1 MANQNLAIDLNKG
14 TATVQGKFDTASDF
28 LSFFEKRLKE
38 YIKPEGGGASKFAQ
52 GRETLRKS
60 QEATRGIFVRGNN
73 KIKSLAEASEGTLLG
88 TFDSSDLPTSEDE
101 EAAFLLAVLDSSFFI
116 LSDQGQD
123 GVGPLQRKV
132 LDTLAKI
139 GSLRGTAVEDDILAS
154 KEANKARESYTKSI
168 TKLPV
173 ANLKGYS
180 KEQLGREV
188 ASYIT
193 KEAAKWTVGQ
203 DFLGI
208 PAKDFLAEAN
218 ITNLSVKKKVI
229 ITAEDTSSPTKFVV
243 EQVVNIVVKRG
254 EDPTTLDPRFQSRK
268 SKEAFSGEYETQVIE
283 LKEADITPVTSTA
296 IQKAK
301 KLIKELRE
309 TTKAGSRLIQFG
321 HITSI
326 STESLVA
333 LRGAIE
339 SALNTGTGLFDSD
352 FSKNPAYLR
361 IKNVSTTIQAF
372 INILQ
377 KIDNLIFN
385 LGASTSLPNYNDLKT
400 FVAQGGLSGVNIS
413 DLTLFAKVGQ
423 TLQTTGEIS
432 KDLQLDATLNVNIL
446 AMAELKH
453 INEKVKAKA
462 QIALNN
468 LFLGYINK
476 DFGKLLTEEDII
488 EAWAQT
494 SSSDSIITGLI
505 KRVFGIPIKKGKKTS
520 KTKKSRVAAR
530 ARKVRNDQKTVIVPK
545 GPSTKQDRQSVT
557 VGGRI
562 NLAGKTEGTL
572 GEPESLLV
580 RLNNIITKEVIDQ
593 MNSSTLQNRTGRF
606 ANSVEILAIT
616 GNSIVFDYMRRP
628 YDVFSKDNG
637 RAPWNSRQQR
647 DPSYIINRAI
657 LSGVQNLGEIP
668 NFKTGKQ

>member
-1 MANQNLAIDLNKG
+1 MANQNLTIDLNKG
-14 TATVQGKFDTASDF
+14 TATVRGKFDTASDF
-28 LSFFEKRLKE
+28 LNLFEKRLKE
-38 YIKPEGGGASKFAQ
+38 YIKPEGGGESRFAQ
-52 GRETLRKS
+52 GRDNLRKS
-60 QEATRGIFVRGNN
+60 QEATKGVFVRGNN
-73 KIKSLAEASEGTLLG
+73 KIKSLAQASEGTLLG
-88 TFDSSDLPTSEDE
+88 TFNFSELPTSEDE
-101 EAAFLLAVLDSSFFI
+101 EAAFLLAVLDSSFFV

-132 LDTLAKI
+132 LDTLARI
-139 GSLRGTAVEDDILAS
+139 GSLRGTAGEEDILAS
-154 KEANKARESYTKSI
+154 KEANKARESYTKST
-168 TKLPV
+168 TKLPIT
-173 ANLKGYS
+173 NLKGYS

-188 ASYIT
+188 ALYIT
-193 KEAAKWTVGQ
+193 REAAKWTVGQ

-208 PAKDFLAEAN
+208 PAKTFLVDPN
-218 ITNLSVKKKVI
+218 ISNLSVKRKI
-229 ITAEDTSSPTKFVV
+229 IIAAEDTSSPTKFIV

-254 EDPTTLDPRFQSRK
+254 EDPTTLDPRFQSR

-283 LKEADITPVTSTA
+283 LKETDITPVNSTA
-296 IQKAK
+296 IQNAK

-309 TTKAGSRLIQFG
+309 TTKAGSRLVQFG

-333 LRGAIE
+333 LRSAIE
-339 SALNTGTGLFDSD
+339 NALSTGTGLFGSG
-352 FSKNPAYLR
+352 FSQNEVYIR

-400 FVAQGGLSGVNIS
+400 FVSQGGLSGVDIS

-423 TLQTTGEIS
+423 TLVKTGEIA
-432 KDLQLDATLNVNIL
+432 KDLQLDATLNVDIL
-446 AMAELKH
+446 AMPELQH

-462 QIALNN
+462 QTALNN
-468 LFLGYINK
+468 LFLGYIGK
-476 DFGKLLTEEDII
+476 DFGKILTEEDILR
-488 EAWAQT
+488 AWTQT

-505 KRVFGIPIKKGKKTS
+505 KRAFGIPIKKGKKTS
-520 KTKKSRVAAR
+520 KKKKSKIAAS
-530 ARKVRNDQKTVIVPK
+530 ARKIRNDQKTVRVPK
-545 GPSTKQDRQSVT
+545 SPSTKQDKQSVII
-557 VGGRI
+557 GGKI
-562 NLAGKTEGTL
+562 NLAGKTEGTFE
-572 GEPESLLV
+572 EPESLLV
-580 RLNNIITKEVIDQ
+580 RLNNIITKEVINQ

-628 YDVFSKDNG
+628 YDVFSRDNG

-647 DPSYIINRAI
+647 DPSHIINRAI
-657 LSGVQNLGEIP
+657 LSGIQNLGEIP

>member
-1 MANQNLAIDLNKG
+1 M
-14 TATVQGKFDTASDF
+14 
-28 LSFFEKRLKE
+28 
-38 YIKPEGGGASKFAQ
+38 
-52 GRETLRKS
+52 
-60 QEATRGIFVRGNN
+60 
-73 KIKSLAEASEGTLLG
+73 
-88 TFDSSDLPTSEDE
+88 
-101 EAAFLLAVLDSSFFI
+101 
-116 LSDQGQD
+116 
-123 GVGPLQRKV
+123 
-132 LDTLAKI
+132 DTLARI
-139 GSLRGTAVEDDILAS
+139 GSLRGTAGEEDILAS
-154 KEANKARESYTKSI
+154 KEANKARESYTKAI
-168 TKLPV
+168 TKLPIT
-173 ANLKGYS
+173 NLKGYS

-193 KEAAKWTVGQ
+193 REAAKWTVGQ

-208 PAKDFLAEAN
+208 PAKDFLVEPN
-218 ITNLSVKKKVI
+218 ISNLSVKRKI
-229 ITAEDTSSPTKFVV
+229 IIAAEDTSSPTKFII

-254 EDPTTLDPRFQSRK
+254 EDPTTLDPRFQSR
-268 SKEAFSGEYETQVIE
+268 SKEAFTGEYETQIIE
-283 LKEADITPVTSTA
+283 LKEAEITPVDSTA
-296 IQKAK
+296 IQNAK

-333 LRGAIE
+333 LRSAIE
-339 SALNTGTGLFDSD
+339 NALNTGIDLFGSS
-352 FSKNPAYLR
+352 FSQNEVYVR

-377 KIDNLIFN
+377 KIDNLIFS

-400 FVAQGGLSGVNIS
+400 FVSQGGLSGVNIS

-423 TLQTTGEIS
+423 TLVKSGEIG
-432 KDLQLDATLNVNIL
+432 KDLQLDATLNVDIL
-446 AMAELKH
+446 AMPELQH

-462 QIALNN
+462 QTALNN
-468 LFLGYINK
+468 LFLGYIGK
-476 DFGKLLTEEDII
+476 DFGKLLTEDDII
-488 EAWAQT
+488 RAWTQT
-494 SSSDSIITGLI
+494 SSSDSIITGVI
-505 KRVFGIPIKKGKKTS
+505 KRAYGIPINKGKKTS

-530 ARKVRNDQKTVIVPK
+530 ARKVRNDQKTVKAVR
-545 GPSTKQDRQSVT
+545 GPSTKQDKQSVV

-562 NLAGKTEGTL
+562 NLAGKTEGTFE
-572 GEPESLLV
+572 EPESLLV
-580 RLNNIITKEVIDQ
+580 RLNNIITKEVINQ

-628 YDVFSKDNG
+628 YDVFSRDNG

-657 LSGVQNLGEIP
+657 LSGIQNLGEIP
-668 NFKTGKQ
+668 NFKTGKR